1 MKQEGYVNAEGA
13 PIVHKEIDKKT
24 LMIRIGIVALV
35 VFIIIFIFI
44 IVCNFYYLGFFYF
57 FFSFWKTSFGVLSFL
72 ICIV

>member
-35 VFIIIFIFI
+35 VFIIIFIDSAI
-44 IVCNFYYLGFFYF
+44 L
-57 FFSFWKTSFGVLSFL
+57 
-72 ICIV
+72 